1 MSIILIIM
9 QYSSIRILLI
19 LALTLGLS
27 LTARSQ
33 TTEGWTL
40 RQCIDYALQNNI
52 QIKTQEVSLENA
64 EASLEQAKAQQYPTL
79 NFSSSFGANFHNVST
94 YNEYMEKTGGVSVS
108 NSFGLNSGL
117 ALYQGGRLRNSV
129 KQSQVNRDATEL
141 NVEQARID
149 LEISVAQAFLQ
160 VLYNHEALELKR
172 QAEALSASQVER
184 GEQLFQAGSISR
196 VELAQL
202 KSQHAS
208 DQYQTVAAEN
218 TLESSR
224 LKIKQLLELGL
235 DQPFEIAYPVVDDSV
250 VGAPIPE
257 LAEVYAE
264 ALAWLPQMRSSSLD
278 IESADL
284 AVKIAKG
291 SALPSISMNAGIST
305 GYASG
310 TGVTYFDQLGNKL
323 GESLGLNLSLPIFNG
338 RQVRT
343 NVKKA
348 ELQLASARLQEESAR
363 KQLLSTLESV
373 RNDAVSAQERYFAS
387 KAQLDAAA
395 ESFRLVTEQFNA
407 GIKNTAELLTE
418 KNNYLSA
425 LSQQLQA
432 KYQALLA
439 EKLLARYMNQPIA
452 L

>member
-1 MSIILIIM
+1 MLN
-9 QYSSIRILLI
+9 SSLKGLLSVAI
-19 LALTLGLS
+19 AFIVS
-27 LTARSQ
+27 WTADAQ
-33 TTEGWTL
+33 TKEGWSL
-40 RQCIDYALQNNI
+40 QQCIDYAQQNNI

-129 KQSQVNRDATEL
+129 RQSQVNRDATEL
-141 NVEQARID
+141 DVEQARID

-160 VLYNHEALELKR
+160 VLYNHEALELKQ
-172 QAEALSASQVER
+172 QAEELSARQVER

-224 LKIKQLLELGL
+224 LQLKQLLELGL
-235 DQPFEIAYPVVDDSV
+235 DQPFDIAYPVVDDNV
-250 VGAPIPE
+250 VGTAIPD
-257 LAEVYAE
+257 LADVYAE
-264 ALAWLPQMRSSSLD
+264 ALASLPQMRSSALD

-284 AVKIAKG
+284 GVKIAKG
-291 SALPSISMNAGIST
+291 AALPSISMNAGIST

-338 RQVRT
+338 KQVRT
-343 NVKKA
+343 NIRKA
-348 ELQLASARLQEESAR
+348 ELQLTSARLQNESAR

-373 RNDAVSAQERYFAS
+373 RNDAVSAQQRYFAS
-387 KAQLDAAA
+387 KAQLEAAG

-407 GIKNTAELLTE
+407 GIKNTVELLTE
-418 KNNYLSA
+418 KNNYLNA

-439 EKLLARYMNQPIA
+439 EKLLQRYMNHPIE

>member
-1 MSIILIIM
+1 MLKSALKG
-9 QYSSIRILLI
+9 LLPAV
-19 LALTLGLS
+19 LALFFIG
-27 LTARSQ
+27 TASAQ
-33 TTEGWTL
+33 TREGWTL
-40 RQCIDYALQNNI
+40 QQCIDYALQNNI
-52 QIKTQEVSLENA
+52 QIKTQEITLENA

-79 NFSSSFGANFHNVST
+79 SFSSSFGANFQNITT
-94 YNEYMEKTGGVSVS
+94 YNEYMEKAGGVSVS
-108 NSFGLNSGL
+108 NNFGLNSGL
-117 ALYQGGRLRNSV
+117 ALYQGGRLRNTV
-129 KQSQVNRDATEL
+129 KQSQVQRDATEL
-141 NVEQARID
+141 DVEQARID

-172 QAEALSASQVER
+172 QAEELSARQVER
-184 GEQLFQAGSISR
+184 GEQLFAAGSISR
-196 VELAQL
+196 VELSQL
-202 KSQHAS
+202 KSQYAS

-224 LKIKQLLELGL
+224 LQLKQLLELGL
-235 DQPFEIAYPVVDDSV
+235 DQPFEIAYPVIDDSV

-257 LAEVYAE
+257 LADVYAE
-264 ALAWLPQMRSSSLD
+264 ALATLPQMKSSELD

-284 AVKIAKG
+284 AVQIAKG

-305 GYASG
+305 GYSSSAG
-310 TGVTYFDQLGNKL
+310 TRYFDQLGNKL

-338 RQVRT
+338 KQVRT
-343 NVKKA
+343 NIKKA
-348 ELQLASARLQEESAR
+348 ELQLASARLQDASAR

-373 RNDAVSAQERYFAS
+373 RNDAVSAQQRYFAS
-387 KAQLDAAA
+387 KAQLEAAG

-407 GIKNTAELLTE
+407 GIKNTVELLTE

-439 EKLLARYMNQPIA
+439 EKLLDRYMNQPIE

>member
-1 MSIILIIM
+1 M
-9 QYSSIRILLI
+9 
-19 LALTLGLS
+19 
-27 LTARSQ
+27 
-33 TTEGWTL
+33 
-40 RQCIDYALQNNI
+40 
-52 QIKTQEVSLENA
+52 SLENA

-108 NSFGLNSGL
+108 NNFGLNSGL
-117 ALYQGGRLRNSV
+117 TLYQGGRLRNSV

-141 NVEQARID
+141 DVEQARID
-149 LEISVAQAFLQ
+149 LEINVAQAFLQ

-172 QAEALSASQVER
+172 QAEELSARQVER

-196 VELAQL
+196 VELSQL

-218 TLESSR
+218 TLENSR
-224 LKIKQLLELGL
+224 LQLKQLLELGL
-235 DQPFEIAYPVVDDSV
+235 DQPFDIAYPVVDDNV
-250 VGAPIPE
+250 VGAAIPD
-257 LAEVYAE
+257 LADVYAE
-264 ALAWLPQMRSSSLD
+264 ALAWLPQMRSSALD

-284 AVKIAKG
+284 GVKIAKG

-305 GYASG
+305 GYSSG

-338 RQVRT
+338 KQVRS
-343 NVKKA
+343 NVAKA
-348 ELQLASARLQEESAR
+348 KLQNRASELQYSSTE
-363 KQLLSTLESV
+363 KQLLNTLETL
-373 RNDAVSAQERYFAS
+373 RNDALSARQKF
-387 KAQLDAAA
+387 LAA
-395 ESFRLVTEQFNA
+395 TEQREASEKSYEIVQGQFERGA
-407 GIKNTAELLTE
+407 VTAVDLLNE
-418 KNNYLSA
+418 KNNYIAA

-432 KYQALLA
+432 KYQAVLA
-439 EKLLARYMNQPIA
+439 IKVLGRYMNEPIE

>member
-1 MSIILIIM
+1 MLKYSFRAILSAVLL
-9 QYSSIRILLI
+9 YSLI
-19 LALTLGLS
+19 G
-27 LTARSQ
+27 TAVAQ
-33 TTEGWTL
+33 TTEGWSL
-40 RQCIDYALQNNI
+40 RQCIDYALDNNI

-79 NFSSSFGANFHNVST
+79 SFSSSFGTNFHNVST
-94 YNEYMEKTGGVSVS
+94 YNEYMERTGGMSVS
-108 NSFGLNSGL
+108 NNFGLNSGL

-129 KQSQVNRDATEL
+129 KQSQVQRDASEL

-149 LEISVAQAFLQ
+149 LEISVTQAFLQ

-172 QAEALSASQVER
+172 QAEELSARQVER
-184 GEQLFQAGSISR
+184 GEQLLQAGSISR
-196 VELAQL
+196 VNLAQL

-224 LKIKQLLELGL
+224 LKLKQLLELGL
-235 DQPFEIAYPVVDDSV
+235 EQSFDIEYPTVDDAV
-250 VGAPIPE
+250 VGAAIPE
-257 LAEVYAE
+257 LADVYAE
-264 ALAWLPQMRSSSLD
+264 ALAWLPQMRSSALG

-284 AVKIAKG
+284 GVKIAKG
-291 SALPSISMNAGIST
+291 AAMPSLSMNAGIST

-323 GESLGLNLSLPIFNG
+323 GESLGLNLSIPIFNG
-338 RQVRT
+338 KQIRT

-348 ELQLASARLQEESAR
+348 ELQLTSARLQEESTR

-373 RNDAVSAQERYFAS
+373 RNDAVSAQQRYFSS
-387 KAQLDAAA
+387 KAQLDAAS

-407 GIKNTAELLTE
+407 GIKNTVELLTE
-418 KNNYLSA
+418 KNNYLNA

-439 EKLLARYMNQPIA
+439 EKLLLRYMNQPIA

>member
-1 MSIILIIM
+1 MLKSALKG
-9 QYSSIRILLI
+9 LLSAA
-19 LALTLGLS
+19 LALFFIG
-27 LTARSQ
+27 TASAQ
-33 TTEGWTL
+33 TREGWTL
-40 RQCIDYALQNNI
+40 QQCIDYALQNNI
-52 QIKTQEVSLENA
+52 QIKTQEITLENA

-79 NFSSSFGANFHNVST
+79 SFSSSFGANFQNVTT
-94 YNEYMEKTGGVSVS
+94 YNEYMEKAGGVSVS
-108 NSFGLNSGL
+108 NNFGLNSGM
-117 ALYQGGRLRNSV
+117 ALYQGGRLRNTV
-129 KQSQVNRDATEL
+129 KQSQVQRDATEL
-141 NVEQARID
+141 DVEQARID

-172 QAEALSASQVER
+172 QAEELSARQVER
-184 GEQLFQAGSISR
+184 GEQLFAAGSISR
-196 VELAQL
+196 VELSQL
-202 KSQHAS
+202 KSQYAS
-208 DQYQTVAAEN
+208 DQYQTVVAEN

-224 LKIKQLLELGL
+224 LQLKQLLELGL
-235 DQPFEIAYPVVDDSV
+235 DQPFEIAYPVIDDSV

-257 LAEVYAE
+257 LADVYAE
-264 ALAWLPQMRSSSLD
+264 ALATLPQMKSSQLD

-284 AVKIAKG
+284 GVQIAKG

-305 GYASG
+305 GYSSAAG
-310 TGVTYFDQLGNKL
+310 TRYFDQLGNKL

-338 RQVRT
+338 KQVRT

-348 ELQLASARLQEESAR
+348 QLQLASARLQDASAR

-373 RNDAVSAQERYFAS
+373 RNDAVSAQQRYFAS
-387 KAQLDAAA
+387 KAQLEAAG

-407 GIKNTAELLTE
+407 GIKNTVELLTE

-439 EKLLARYMNQPIA
+439 EKLLDRYMNQPIE

>member
-1 MSIILIIM
+1 MQKSSLRVLLLLALELIIV
-9 QYSSIRILLI
+9 QPAYAQNS
-19 LALTLGLS
+19 A
-27 LTARSQ
+27 
-33 TTEGWTL
+33 GWTL
-40 RQCIDYALQNNI
+40 RQCIDHALEHNI
-52 QIKTQEVSLENA
+52 QLKTYEVTLENA

-117 ALYQGGRLRNSV
+117 ALYQGGRLRNTI
-129 KQSQVNRDATEL
+129 KQSQVQRDASEL
-141 NVEQARID
+141 DVEQARID
-149 LEISVAQAFLQ
+149 MEISVAQAFLQ

-172 QAEALSASQVER
+172 QAEELSARQVAR

-196 VELAQL
+196 VELSQL
-202 KSQHAS
+202 ESQHAS
-208 DQYQTVAAEN
+208 DKYQTVAAEN
-218 TLESSR
+218 TLETSR
-224 LKIKQLLELGL
+224 LQLKQLLELGL
-235 DQPFEIAYPVVDDSV
+235 DEPFDVRYPEIDDAV
-250 VGAPIPE
+250 VGTPVPE
-257 LAEVYAE
+257 LADVYAE
-264 ALAWLPQMRSSSLD
+264 ALATLPQVRSSRLGL
-278 IESADL
+278 ESADL
-284 AVKIAKG
+284 AVRIAKG

-323 GESLGLNLSLPIFNG
+323 GESIGLNLSLPIFNG

-343 NVKKA
+343 NVRKA
-348 ELQLASARLQEESAR
+348 ELQRETARLQDESAK
-363 KQLLSTLESV
+363 KQLLAKLESV
-373 RNDAVSAQERYFAS
+373 RNDAVSAQQRYFAS
-387 KAQLDAAA
+387 KTQLDAAS

-407 GIKNTAELLTE
+407 GIKNTVELLTE
-418 KNNYLSA
+418 KNNYLNA

-439 EKLLARYMNQPIA
+439 EKLLDRYMNRPIE

>member
-1 MSIILIIM
+1 MHKSPFPV
-9 QYSSIRILLI
+9 LLVLV
-19 LALTLGLS
+19 LALGFS
-27 LTARSQ
+27 LPAYAQ
-33 TTEGWTL
+33 TGEGWTL
-40 RQCIDYALQNNI
+40 RQCIDHALEHNI
-52 QIKTQEVSLENA
+52 QIKSQEVTLENA
-64 EASLEQAKAQQYPTL
+64 EASLDQARAQQYPTL

-94 YNEYMEKTGGVSVS
+94 YNEYMERTGGMSVS

-117 ALYQGGRLRNSV
+117 ALYQGGRLRNTV
-129 KQSQVNRDATEL
+129 KQSQVQRDATEL
-141 NVEQARID
+141 DVEQARID

-172 QAEALSASQVER
+172 QAEDLSARQVAR
-184 GEQLFQAGSISR
+184 GEQLYQAGSISK
-196 VELAQL
+196 VELSQL

-218 TLESSR
+218 TLENSR
-224 LKIKQLLELGL
+224 LQLKQLLELGL
-235 DQPFEIAYPVVDDSV
+235 NEPFEVRYPDIDDAV
-250 VGAPIPE
+250 VGTPVPE
-257 LAEVYAE
+257 LADVYAE
-264 ALAWLPQMRSSSLD
+264 ALATLPQMRSSQLD
-278 IESADL
+278 LESADL
-284 AVKIAKG
+284 GVQIAKG
-291 SALPSISMNAGIST
+291 AALPSISMNAGIST

-323 GESLGLNLSLPIFNG
+323 GESVGLNLSLPIFNG

-343 NVKKA
+343 NVRKA
-348 ELQLASARLQEESAR
+348 ELQRESAKLQDESAK

-373 RNDAVSAQERYFAS
+373 RNDAISAQQRYFAS
-387 KAQLDAAA
+387 KTQLDAAA
-395 ESFRLVTEQFNA
+395 ESFRLVTEQFDA
-407 GIKNTAELLTE
+407 GIKNTVELLTE

-439 EKLLARYMNQPIA
+439 EKLLERYMNHPIE

>member
-1 MSIILIIM
+1 MHKSPLPV
-9 QYSSIRILLI
+9 LLVLV
-19 LALTLGLS
+19 LALGFS
-27 LTARSQ
+27 LPAYAQ
-33 TTEGWTL
+33 TGEGWTL
-40 RQCIDYALQNNI
+40 RQCIDHALEHNI
-52 QIKTQEVSLENA
+52 QIKSQEVTLENA
-64 EASLEQAKAQQYPTL
+64 EASLDQARAQQYPTL

-94 YNEYMEKTGGVSVS
+94 YNEYMERTGGMSVS

-117 ALYQGGRLRNSV
+117 ALYQGGRLRNTV
-129 KQSQVNRDATEL
+129 KQSQVQRDATEL
-141 NVEQARID
+141 DVEQARID

-172 QAEALSASQVER
+172 QAEDLSARQVAR
-184 GEQLFQAGSISR
+184 GEQLYQAGSISK
-196 VELAQL
+196 VELSQL

-218 TLESSR
+218 TLENSR
-224 LKIKQLLELGL
+224 LQLKQLLELGL
-235 DQPFEIAYPVVDDSV
+235 NEPFEVRYPDIDDAV
-250 VGAPIPE
+250 VGTPVPE
-257 LAEVYAE
+257 LADVYAE
-264 ALAWLPQMRSSSLD
+264 ALATLPQMRSSQLD
-278 IESADL
+278 LESADL
-284 AVKIAKG
+284 GVQIAKG
-291 SALPSISMNAGIST
+291 AALPSISMNAGIST

-323 GESLGLNLSLPIFNG
+323 GESVGLNLSLPIFNG

-343 NVKKA
+343 NVRKA
-348 ELQLASARLQEESAR
+348 ELQRESAKLQDESAK

-373 RNDAVSAQERYFAS
+373 RNDAISAQQRYFAS
-387 KAQLDAAA
+387 KTQLDAAA
-395 ESFRLVTEQFNA
+395 ESFRLVTEQFDA
-407 GIKNTAELLTE
+407 GIKNTVELLTE

-439 EKLLARYMNQPIA
+439 EKLLERYMNHPIE

>member
-1 MSIILIIM
+1 MLKSALKG
-9 QYSSIRILLI
+9 LLPAV
-19 LALTLGLS
+19 LVLLLTGS
-27 LTARSQ
+27 AGAQDR
-33 TTEGWTL
+33 EGWSL
-40 RQCIDYALQNNI
+40 QQCIDYALQNNI

-79 NFSSSFGANFHNVST
+79 NFSSSFGANFQNVTT
-94 YNEYMEKTGGVSVS
+94 YNEYMEKAGGVSVS
-108 NSFGLNSGL
+108 NNFGLNSGL
-117 ALYQGGRLRNSV
+117 ALYQGGRLRNTV
-129 KQSQVNRDATEL
+129 KQSQVQRDATEL
-141 NVEQARID
+141 DVEQARID

-160 VLYNHEALELKR
+160 VLYNHEALDLNR
-172 QAEALSASQVER
+172 QAEELSARQVER

-208 DQYQTVAAEN
+208 DQYQCVAAEN
-218 TLESSR
+218 TLENSR
-224 LKIKQLLELGL
+224 LQLKQLLELGL
-235 DQPFEIAYPVVDDSV
+235 DQPFDIRYPVIDDSV
-250 VGAPIPE
+250 VGAPIPD
-257 LAEVYAE
+257 LADVYAE
-264 ALAWLPQMRSSSLD
+264 ALATLPQMKSSELD

-284 AVKIAKG
+284 GVKIAKG

-305 GYASG
+305 GYSSG
-310 TGVTYFDQLGNKL
+310 SGARYFDQLGNKL

-338 RQVRT
+338 KQVRT
-343 NVKKA
+343 NIKKA
-348 ELQLASARLQEESAR
+348 ELQLASARLQDASAR

-373 RNDAVSAQERYFAS
+373 RNDAVSAQQRYFAS
-387 KAQLDAAA
+387 KTQLDAAA

-407 GIKNTAELLTE
+407 GIKNTVELLTE

-425 LSQQLQA
+425 RSQQIQA

-439 EKLLARYMNQPIA
+439 EKLLGRYMNQPIE